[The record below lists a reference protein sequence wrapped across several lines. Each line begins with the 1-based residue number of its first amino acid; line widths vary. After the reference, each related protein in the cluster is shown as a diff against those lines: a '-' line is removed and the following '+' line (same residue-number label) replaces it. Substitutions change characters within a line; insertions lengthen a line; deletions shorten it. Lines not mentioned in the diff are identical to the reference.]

1 MKQNMSEINITSQ
14 ILFNDKMWYFKMPD
28 HEIWK
33 DKLETIEK
41 IETNKST
48 SKINTQPKVECN
60 VKSMRTGW
68 ESHKI
73 YPAIWEICNI
83 ITNTYLWKISESE
96 KYELNEG
103 FLCPTNSWLNIYKKN
118 QHAIPHQHGG
128 AVFSVVYFVK
138 IPKDSCD
145 FYFHNHRKSILN
157 STLDGQ
163 MSDLKVDVKEG
174 HVIVFNGD
182 LMHSVT
188 SNMSEETRLTLAIN
202 YKVEYY
208 VQ

>member
-1 MKQNMSEINITSQ
+1 MSEINITSQ
-14 ILFNDKMWYFKMPD
+14 VLFSDKMWYFKMPD

-33 DKLETIEK
+33 DRLETIEK
-41 IETNKST
+41 IETNKSI
-48 SKINTQPKVECN
+48 SKINTQPKIECN

-68 ESHKI
+68 ASHKI
-73 YPAIWEICNI
+73 YPAIGDICNI
-83 ITNTYLWKISESE
+83 ISDTFLCKIAESE
-96 KYELNEG
+96 KYKLEG
-103 FLCPTNSWLNIYKKN
+103 IIHPHNAWLNIYKKN
-118 QHAIPHQHGG
+118 QHTIPHKHGG
-128 AVFSVVYFVK
+128 AIFSVVYFVK

-145 FYFHNHRKSILN
+145 FYFHNHEKIILN
-157 STLDGQ
+157 STLDSQ

-174 HVIVFNGD
+174 HIIVFNGD

-188 SNMSEETRLTLAIN
+188 PNMSNETRLTLAVN